1 MSVSNTDLRIVRT
14 KESIRAALVDLI
26 DEKSFETV
34 TVKDITS
41 KAGIN
46 RGTFYA
52 HYQGKCDLVA
62 EHGNEIIAE
71 LAKIAKQNIQDFIE
85 GTDQVNSDAFP
96 LAVTLFECLN
106 KNAEFLRVML
116 GPKGDLSF
124 QTNLKE
130 FLWETLFSNGNDQAI
145 FDANKMLVPGEY
157 LVAYIAS
164 AHMGVI
170 QQWLNTGMKESPEEM
185 ARILFTITVKGPFYA
200 AGIKKQ
206 TSI

>member
-26 DEKSFETV
+26 DEKSFEAV
-34 TVKDITS
+34 TVKDITT

-52 HYQGKCDLVA
+52 HYQDKCDLVA
-62 EHGNEIIAE
+62 EHGDEIISE
-71 LAKIAKQNIQDFIE
+71 LAKIAKQGIQDFIA
-85 GTDQVNSDAFP
+85 GTDPVNSHGFP
-96 LAVTLFECLN
+96 LAVTIFECLN

-130 FLWETLFSNGNDQAI
+130 FMWETLFSNGSDEAAFNKK
-145 FDANKMLVPGEY
+145 KMLVPGEY

-164 AHMGVI
+164 AHMGII
-170 QQWLNTGMKESPEEM
+170 QQWLDTGMKESPEEM
-185 ARILFTITVKGPFYA
+185 ARILFTLTVDGPFYA
-200 AGIKKQ
+200 AGVKKQ